1 MADVLHMKV
10 GRNIGRIMLEIAQE
24 HIINGEPEGA
34 ITTYTEGFGGMTKEY
49 ALMLLKGQSVL
60 ITMDDGSSVNM
71 VNDEKLLEENQK
83 YIYNWNMHIK
93 KLYQSLIELR
103 NARNEVKKQFERYSH
118 KDIND
123 FRISEPVEKYYG
135 PENMYTGVI
144 GIHHIAA
151 RILAGDDLSKAG
163 SGATMWSRLEDH
175 VENEDRDTKEYEY
188 ILYYAVRYVNIIKQL
203 YKEYMKFSKI
213 YTFLLENDFIK
224 RICYIE
230 EDIEGILSII
240 YEFCNPNTRYYHPLC
255 DEAIAQLKD
264 AIDNDILTTAWGKEY
279 RRNGIIEKNIM
290 DGYDAGWL
298 SPNGIFYAEN
308 GPDENM
314 MHMYIAIQLF
324 NGMLNT
330 AMIKDGV
337 KESSGNYLPEQWL
350 ERHGWMKIHR
360 DEIYGYF
367 YGERKDDKE
376 WPYCPT
382 EKQIKAICDYTDKYY
397 NGKFY
402 MTPKIVGKTAPLT
415 TYQVRQMDEIMLH
428 DKFNR

>member
-103 NARNEVKKQFERYSH
+103 NERNEVKKQFERYSH

-135 PENMYTGVI
+135 PENMFTGVI

-151 RILAGDDLSKAG
+151 RVLAGDDLSKAG
-163 SGATMWSRLEDH
+163 SDTTMWSRLEDH

-213 YTFLLENDFIK
+213 YAFLLENDFIK

-240 YEFCNPNTRYYHPLC
+240 YEFCNPNTGYYNPLC

-298 SPNGIFYAEN
+298 SPDGIFYAEN
-308 GPDENM
+308 EPDGNM

-330 AMIKDGV
+330 VMVKDGV

-350 ERHGWMKIHR
+350 ERHGWKFTEMKYMVI
-360 DEIYGYF
+360 F
-367 YGERKDDKE
+367 MER
-376 WPYCPT
+376 
-382 EKQIKAICDYTDKYY
+382 EKMIK
-397 NGKFY
+397 NGH
-402 MTPKIVGKTAPLT
+402 IV
-415 TYQVRQMDEIMLH
+415 QQRS
-428 DKFNR
+428 R

>member
-1 MADVLHMKV
+1 
-10 GRNIGRIMLEIAQE
+10 
-24 HIINGEPEGA
+24 
-34 ITTYTEGFGGMTKEY
+34 
-49 ALMLLKGQSVL
+49 
-60 ITMDDGSSVNM
+60 
-71 VNDEKLLEENQK
+71 
-83 YIYNWNMHIK
+83 
-93 KLYQSLIELR
+93 
-103 NARNEVKKQFERYSH
+103 
-118 KDIND
+118 
-123 FRISEPVEKYYG
+123 
-135 PENMYTGVI
+135 
-144 GIHHIAA
+144 
-151 RILAGDDLSKAG
+151 
-163 SGATMWSRLEDH
+163 MWSRLEDH
-175 VENEDRDTKEYEY
+175 VENEDRDTKEYGY

-203 YKEYMKFSKI
+203 YKEYIKFSKI
-213 YTFLLENDFIK
+213 YTFLLENEFIK

-240 YEFCNPNTRYYHPLC
+240 YEFCNPNTGYYHPLC

-402 MTPKIVGKTAPLT
+402 MTPKIVEKTAPLT